1 MKSDAAKTNPPAAKF
16 NRVNLLTGLGDRAD
30 MRCIF
35 QKRCIRRR
43 ATTQISFAICP
54 CEDEMV
60 KRDRMLPL
68 FHQ

>member
-1 MKSDAAKTNPPAAKF
+1 
-16 NRVNLLTGLGDRAD
+16 VNLLTGLGDRAD